1 MTVFDD
7 LLRVQEHDTRID
19 QLRHRRDTLPQRARL
34 TEIAGQ
40 VAGFERDAGQAGSD
54 RDELAREQKLH
65 EDEVASLGD
74 KRMSAQAKLY
84 GGDVS
89 NPRELQAL
97 QEEVEALGRRV
108 GHLDDRTLELMEQIE
123 PLDGRLA
130 EVASSASAARAEAE
144 SVEAQLTA
152 AEAEIDAEIDSERV
166 AREQLIGDVAPEL
179 RAEYEQLRGQSG
191 GVAIARLTG
200 AQCGGCHLSL
210 SAMEVARIRKLSPD
224 EPVHCEECGRLLAR

>member
-1 MTVFDD
+1 MSAFDD
-7 LLRVQEHDTRID
+7 LLVVQDHDTRID
-19 QLRHRRDTLPQRARL
+19 QLRHRRETLPQRARL
-34 TEIAGQ
+34 VEIGEQ
-40 VAGFERDAGQAGSD
+40 VAGLDREAAEASVA
-54 RDELAREQKLH
+54 RDELAQEQKLH

-74 KRMSAQAKLY
+74 RKMSAQAKLY
-84 GGDVS
+84 GGEVG

-97 QEEVEALGRRV
+97 QEEIDALGRRV
-108 GHLDDRTLELMEQIE
+108 DHLEDRTIELMEQIE

-130 EVASSASAARAEAE
+130 EVASSAAAARTEAE

-179 RAEYEQLRGQSG
+179 RAEYEQLRGQGG

>member
-7 LLRVQEHDTRID
+7 LLVVQEHDTRID
-19 QLRHRRDTLPQRARL
+19 QLRHRRETLPERARL
-34 TEIAGQ
+34 VEIGDQ
-40 VAGFERDAGQAGSD
+40 VAGLEREAAEASVA

-74 KRMSAQAKLY
+74 RKMSAEAKLY
-84 GGDVS
+84 GGEVS

-97 QEEVEALGRRV
+97 QEEIEALGRRV
-108 GHLDDRTLELMEQIE
+108 GHLEDRTLDLMERIE
-123 PLDGRLA
+123 PLDARLA
-130 EVASSASAARAEAE
+130 EAASGVASARAEAE

-152 AEAEIDAEIDSERV
+152 AEAEVDAEIDGERA
-166 AREQLIGDVAPEL
+166 AREQLIADVAPEL
-179 RAEYEQLRGQSG
+179 RAEYDQLRGQS

>member
-7 LLRVQEHDTRID
+7 LLVVQEHDTRID
-19 QLRHRRDTLPQRARL
+19 QLRHRRETLPERARL
-34 TEIAGQ
+34 VEIDEQ
-40 VAGFERDAGQAGSD
+40 VAGLEREAAEASVA

-74 KRMSAQAKLY
+74 RKMSAEAKLY
-84 GGDVS
+84 GGEVS

-97 QEEVEALGRRV
+97 QEEIEALGRRV
-108 GHLDDRTLELMEQIE
+108 GHLEDRTLDLMERIE
-123 PLDGRLA
+123 PLDARLA
-130 EVASSASAARAEAE
+130 EAASGVASARAEAE

-152 AEAEIDAEIDSERV
+152 AEAEVDAEIDGERA
-166 AREQLIGDVAPEL
+166 AREQLIADVAPEL
-179 RAEYEQLRGQSG
+179 RAEYDQLRGQS

>member
-7 LLRVQEHDTRID
+7 LLVVQEHDTRID
-19 QLRHRRDTLPQRARL
+19 QLRHRRETLPERARL
-34 TEIAGQ
+34 VEIDEQ
-40 VAGFERDAGQAGSD
+40 VAGLEREAAEASVA

-74 KRMSAQAKLY
+74 RKMSAEAKLY
-84 GGDVS
+84 GGEVS

-97 QEEVEALGRRV
+97 QEEIEALGRRV
-108 GHLDDRTLELMEQIE
+108 GHLEDRTLELMEQIE
-123 PLDGRLA
+123 PLDARLA
-130 EVASSASAARAEAE
+130 EAASGVASARAEAE

-152 AEAEIDAEIDSERV
+152 AEAEVDAEIDGERA
-166 AREQLIGDVAPEL
+166 AREQLIADVAPEL
-179 RAEYEQLRGQSG
+179 RAEYDQLRGQS